1 MKKHFLASKQVWRLS
16 KSSQL
21 HDNFKSGT
29 LSKSFPLKF
38 NRKQEPGLIPK
49 CKALFTEKWLGE
61 IVKVIT
67 GKRFALFIKE
77 PHLITMK
84 YLTLYAAAFMTLCL
98 SSCDVQ
104 SQNNIG
110 NILKNIPVNGTPTN
124 LEIGAGLKQALEF
137 GTSAGAD
144 QLSAKDG
151 FFGNL
156 AIKILFPP
164 EAQKVEKTLR
174 GLGLNSLAD
183 NVILS
188 LNRAAEDAAK
198 EAKPIFVAAIRQMT
212 IADAANIL
220 LSGNKDA
227 ATQYFKRVTTA
238 QLMEKFRPVI
248 TSSLSKVG
256 ATRYW
261 GDAATAYNK
270 IPLVKPVETDLSS
283 YVAQK
288 AIDGMFVQVAKEE
301 LKIRDNINARST
313 PLLQKVFGYAD
324 TRR

>member
-1 MKKHFLASKQVWRLS
+1 MKQISLYF
-16 KSSQL
+16 
-21 HDNFKSGT
+21 
-29 LSKSFPLKF
+29 
-38 NRKQEPGLIPK
+38 I
-49 CKALFTEKWLGE
+49 AL
-61 IVKVIT
+61 VVI
-67 GKRFALFIKE
+67 
-77 PHLITMK
+77 
-84 YLTLYAAAFMTLCL
+84 CL

-104 SQNNIG
+104 SQNKIG
-110 NILKNIPVNGTPTN
+110 NILKNIPVNGTPTS

-137 GTSAGAD
+137 GTTAGAD

-151 FFGNL
+151 FLGNL
-156 AIKILFPP
+156 AVKILFPP

-174 GLGLNSLAD
+174 SLGLNSLAD

-188 LNRAAEDAAK
+188 INRAAEDAAR
-198 EAKPIFVAAIRQMT
+198 EAKPIFISAIKQMT
-212 IADAANIL
+212 ITDATNIL

-270 IPLVKPVETDLSS
+270 LPLVKPVSTDLSS

-288 AIDGMFVQVAKEE
+288 AIDGMFIQVAQEE

-313 PLLQKVFGYAD
+313 TLLQKVFGYAD
-324 TRR
+324 TRK

>member
-1 MKKHFLASKQVWRLS
+1 MKRIGLSLAAMIILALS
-16 KSSQL
+16 
-21 HDNFKSGT
+21 G
-29 LSKSFPLKF
+29 
-38 NRKQEPGLIPK
+38 
-49 CKALFTEKWLGE
+49 
-61 IVKVIT
+61 
-67 GKRFALFIKE
+67 
-77 PHLITMK
+77 
-84 YLTLYAAAFMTLCL
+84 
-98 SSCDVQ
+98 CDVQ

-124 LEIGAGLKQALEF
+124 LEIGTGLKQALEI
-137 GTSAGAD
+137 GTSTGAD

-174 GLGLNSLAD
+174 GLGFNTLAD

-188 LNRAAEDAAK
+188 INRAAEDAAK
-198 EAKPIFVAAIRQMT
+198 EAKPIFLSAIRQMT

-227 ATQYFKRVTTA
+227 ATEYFKRVTTA

-248 TSSLSKVG
+248 TASLGKVG
-256 ATRYW
+256 ATKYW

-270 IPLVKPVETDLSS
+270 IPLVKPINTDLSS

-288 AIDGMFVQVAKEE
+288 AIDGMFVQVAQEE
-301 LKIRDNINARST
+301 LKIRNNISARST

-324 TRR
+324 QRR